1 MPKRPRNFRLLTRPR
16 LLPPANIP
24 IPTLSLPSRLIADG
38 LPDNALPFPRAPIL
52 PVLIFQPPKNFPKI
66 KQYIYFVKSQ
76 IIYKYFIE
84 RRIKMSRLTTGL
96 IGIGGVTV
104 GLLIGAGFTISA
116 ADSRQRRRM
125 IRDSKRA
132 MRKAGHY
139 INDIFE

>member
-1 MPKRPRNFRLLTRPR
+1 
-16 LLPPANIP
+16 
-24 IPTLSLPSRLIADG
+24 
-38 LPDNALPFPRAPIL
+38 
-52 PVLIFQPPKNFPKI
+52 
-66 KQYIYFVKSQ
+66 
-76 IIYKYFIE
+76 
-84 RRIKMSRLTTGL
+84 MSRLTTGL

-116 ADSRQRRRM
+116 TDSRQRRRM